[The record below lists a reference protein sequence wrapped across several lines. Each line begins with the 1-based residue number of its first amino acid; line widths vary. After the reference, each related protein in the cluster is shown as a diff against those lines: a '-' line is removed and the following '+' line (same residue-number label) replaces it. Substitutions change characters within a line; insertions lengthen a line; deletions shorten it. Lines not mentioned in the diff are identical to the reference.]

1 MMSPPRARILADGS
15 ADLRAHLIE
24 VTERLLAEGGL
35 EGLTTR
41 RIARTAGVAD
51 GVLYNHF
58 TGKDDLILAGLLARA
73 VALME
78 QFENACPQPGSGTLE
93 NNLGQLA
100 QALVTIQRALLPL
113 LAGLIGK
120 RALLGRFV
128 AELHS
133 PAVGGPDRIL
143 SAIHEHLDAERRLG
157 RVRPDAETHVVG
169 ILLFA
174 ITQLQALV
182 TQVQAPDT
190 PLAAAPQTLTPF
202 IAFLAD
208 GLTETRDWRP

>member
-113 LAGLIGK
+113 LA
-120 RALLGRFV
+120 
-128 AELHS
+128 
-133 PAVGGPDRIL
+133 
-143 SAIHEHLDAERRLG
+143 
-157 RVRPDAETHVVG
+157 ETHVVG